1 MRRSLTLFREIL
13 VALAKCDHPADFNLH
28 YRHDRTGR
36 FRDCHL
42 FHHCWL
48 LADAG
53 LIGMDEF
60 QPSRTWKVPQSRP
73 SYLTA
78 RGQWLATLCLPQSR
92 WDRAIGLVGKHAET
106 IPLRLMG
113 ELLEELARQ
122 EIDGWLGNG
131 SGGASPK

>member
-13 VALAKCDHPADFNLH
+13 VALAKCDHPTDFNLH

-53 LIGMDEF
+53 LIGMDGF
-60 QPSRTWKVPQSRP
+60 RVSRVGKVPTSRP
-73 SYLTA
+73 SYLTSS
-78 RGQWLATLCLPQSR
+78 GHWLASLCLPQSR
-92 WDRAIGLVGKHAET
+92 WDRAIVLVGKRVDS
-106 IPLRLMG
+106 IPLSLIG

-131 SGGASPK
+131 IGGASPK